1 MHIAILVAAAALSV
15 GLRLVVPVQ
24 AIAGGY
30 DDLLFIRLAESLCRG
45 DWLGPYDNLTLAKGI
60 GYPAFLCASS
70 WLGLPLRLAEHLLYL
85 LACAV
90 SALAVRGVSGSR
102 SIATG
107 TFAALALMPI
117 FWGADLSRVIREDI
131 YIPLSLLVVSC
142 AVLAYAANADQP
154 LRRRL
159 PSLFGLGI
167 AAAGY
172 WLTREE
178 TPWLYPAV
186 GLLVLYW
193 LVIRWRA
200 LRQDGLLFSRRGLT
214 ALTVPIIIPAT
225 VAGGVILTVCIL
237 NFSHYGVFRDND
249 FRQGPFAA
257 AYGALSRI
265 QYQTPWKRYLAFPA
279 DARQVAYS
287 VSPAAAELRP
297 FLEGPKGLAYQSPGF
312 GSYDTTGFMWVLR
325 DAVADIGGY
334 ASAGKADAYYRR
346 LAAEINAACDR
357 GTIPC
362 LPARSTFMPPG
373 HPGQIAE
380 TLASAYDFYL
390 KAAGIRSGPVGARP
404 SIGDDATMRRFAAII
419 HSQPTPLDGGS
430 APADIRV
437 VSGWAYSPA
446 GPLSIGADQKSSPV
460 KLDLQPAGDVLQHF
474 GTPDAAA
481 IRFRVVGPA
490 SAALTVTQGA
500 TVARLPLSAQPGS
513 SPGAEGGIA
522 LYVDQST
529 SPQMPADH
537 IGGSPVTDTVTSIY
551 RAVGPCLVSCSLIWL
566 AVITPWSVL
575 RRRRIDGLLVASLA
589 VTAAFATR
597 ILLVSFL
604 NVTALRSDYHY
615 LYVSPAAPFGILI
628 VSYAAAT
635 MLNAIRLGR
644 EKRMA
649 SAVNVIATRR
659 T

>member
-1 MHIAILVAAAALSV
+1 MMHIAVMVVVVALSV
-15 GLRLVVPVQ
+15 GLRMVIPVQ

-45 DWLGPYDNLTLAKGI
+45 EWLGPYDNLTLAKGI

-90 SALAVRGVSGSR
+90 SALAIRGVSGSR

-107 TFAALALMPI
+107 TFVALALMPI

-131 YIPLSLLVVSC
+131 YISLSLLVVSC
-142 AVLAYAANADQP
+142 AALAYVADADRP

-159 PSLFGLGI
+159 PALLGLGI

-186 GLLVLYW
+186 GLLVLNW
-193 LVIRWRA
+193 LVVRWRA
-200 LRQDGLLFSRRGLT
+200 LRKAGTLFSGRGLT
-214 ALTVPIIIPAT
+214 ALTVPVVAPAA
-225 VAGGVILTVCIL
+225 VAGGVILTVCML
-237 NFSHYGVFRDND
+237 NLSHYGVFRDND

-257 AYGALSRI
+257 AYGAISRI
-265 QYQTPWKRYLAFPA
+265 QYQTPWKRYLVFPA

-287 VSPAAAELRP
+287 ASTAAAELRP
-297 FLEGPKGLAYQSPGF
+297 FLEGPKGLAYMSPGF

-334 ASAGKADAYYRR
+334 ENAAKADAYYRR
-346 LAAEINAACDR
+346 LAAEINAACDQ

-362 LPARSTFMPPG
+362 LPARASFMPPG

-380 TLASAYDFYL
+380 TLAGAYDFYL
-390 KAAGIRSGPVGARP
+390 KAAGFRSGPVGARL
-404 SIGDDATMRRFAAII
+404 SIGDDATIRRFAAVT
-419 HSQPTPLDGGS
+419 HSPPTPLDGGS

-446 GPLSIGADQKSSPV
+446 GPLSIGADQTSSPV
-460 KLDLQPAGDVLQHF
+460 SLDLQPAGDVLKHF

-481 IRFRVVGPA
+481 LRFRAVGPA
-490 SAALTVTQGA
+490 SAALTVTLGA

-513 SPGAEGGIA
+513 TTGVDGGIA
-522 LYVDQST
+522 VHVDQST
-529 SPQMPADH
+529 SPQSPPDH
-537 IGGSPVTDTVTSIY
+537 FGGSPINDIVSNIY
-551 RAVGPCLVSCSLIWL
+551 RMIGPWLVSGSLIWL
-566 AVITPWSVL
+566 GFSALWSVL
-575 RRRRIDGLLVASLA
+575 RRRRIDGLLVVSLA
-589 VTAAFATR
+589 VTGAFATR

-615 LYVSPAAPFGILI
+615 LYVSPAVPFGILI
-628 VSYAAAT
+628 VACAAA
-635 MLNAIRLGR
+635 RLWQQV
-644 EKRMA
+644 KTTA
-649 SAVNVIATRR
+649 A
-659 T
+659 

>member
-1 MHIAILVAAAALSV
+1 MLEAEVPDGIESALVPVRIQARFDRVTMHIAILVAAAALSV

-117 FWGADLSRVIREDI
+117 FWGADLSRVIREDV

-159 PSLFGLGI
+159 PSLLGLGI

-279 DARQVAYS
+279 DARQAAYS
-287 VSPAAAELRP
+287 VSPAAAELQP
-297 FLEGPKGLAYQSPGF
+297 FLEGPKGLAYISPGF

-390 KAAGIRSGPVGARP
+390 KAAGFRSGPVGARP

-419 HSQPTPLDGGS
+419 HSPPTPLDGGS
-430 APADIRV
+430 APADICASACNTGP
-437 VSGWAYSPA
+437 VSGV
-446 GPLSIGADQKSSPV
+446 IGVQ
-460 KLDLQPAGDVLQHF
+460 
-474 GTPDAAA
+474 
-481 IRFRVVGPA
+481 
-490 SAALTVTQGA
+490 
-500 TVARLPLSAQPGS
+500 
-513 SPGAEGGIA
+513 
-522 LYVDQST
+522 
-529 SPQMPADH
+529 
-537 IGGSPVTDTVTSIY
+537 
-551 RAVGPCLVSCSLIWL
+551 
-566 AVITPWSVL
+566 
-575 RRRRIDGLLVASLA
+575 
-589 VTAAFATR
+589 
-597 ILLVSFL
+597 
-604 NVTALRSDYHY
+604 
-615 LYVSPAAPFGILI
+615 
-628 VSYAAAT
+628 
-635 MLNAIRLGR
+635 
-644 EKRMA
+644 
-649 SAVNVIATRR
+649 
-659 T
+659 